1 MIDRATE
8 LVTSFMM
15 GAATLLLLLP
25 VILTIVIL
33 ISEITKDVK
42 RD

>member
-1 MIDRATE
+1 MIDEVTG
-8 LVTSFMM
+8 LITSFMM

-25 VILTIVIL
+25 VILTLIVL
-33 ISEITKDVK
+33 ISEITKDDK

>member
-1 MIDRATE
+1 MINEVNE
-8 LVTSFMM
+8 LITSFMM

-25 VILTIVIL
+25 VILTVIIL
-33 ISEITKDVK
+33 ISEITKDDK